1 MVGRCSGRSVLADE
15 RESSPAGSYS
25 AADEDTLPGFK
36 LVTLASYREVR
47 AGGVRAA
54 ELATTCPVV
63 LQVSPGLCVHK
74 PEPRH
79 ACFACRPA
87 RPLSVMGEARFGQR
101 RPASHGMAG
110 LLPL

>member
-54 ELATTCPVV
+54 ELAATCPVGV
-63 LQVSPGLCVHK
+63 ASESWPVCSQARTK
-74 PEPRH
+74 
-79 ACFACRPA
+79 ACLLR
-87 RPLSVMGEARFGQR
+87 LSTCTTAVG
-101 RPASHGMAG
+101 HG
-110 LLPL
+110 